1 MPGDDRGDRRA
12 ADPQGE
18 PLTRREREVL
28 ALLAQGYSGPEIA
41 EKLTLGLSS
50 VKSHTQHVY
59 GKLGVNSKRQ
69 ALVRARELGLLQ
81 PPADA
86 SAVVTLPAPAG
97 RAGPT
102 HNLPRQVTRLF
113 GRQREVAQL
122 VELITQ
128 HPLVT
133 LTGSGGV
140 GKTRLA
146 LQAAEAVQ
154 TDFADGVWLV
164 RLAALSDSVLV
175 PQQVVAALGVRDE
188 PGRSVPE
195 TLATYLGEREL
206 LLVLDNCEHLLD
218 ACASLSE
225 TLLRACPRLRV
236 LASSREPLGAYGEM
250 VFRVPSLLV
259 PDSNAKLPLERISDF
274 AAVSLFID
282 RARLLQPN
290 YQVTAKNAAA
300 VTRICQLLDGIPLAI
315 EMAAARVN
323 LLTADQLAER
333 LDDAFR
339 VLTVGTRTA
348 LPRHQTLRAT
358 IDWSYQL
365 LTEAERRLLQRLSV
379 FAGGCTLEA
388 AEAVCSGDGLKAAQ
402 ILDIMGSLEAK
413 SVVTAER
420 GLSEEARYRLLETI
434 RQYGREKVGEAGE
447 AEALQ
452 ARHLDYFLGLAETA
466 EPKLKGSEQMVWLA
480 RLDVEIDNLRAAL
493 EYSRVDRASNEK
505 GLQLAGALFW
515 FWHIRNHV
523 SEPLLW
529 LRSALAQGGP
539 SERSL
544 ARATALYAA
553 AGLGT
558 RLGYDDGLHAKLEES
573 ISIFRAAGS
582 AGERGLAYALVI
594 LGWWLGFGVDRA
606 AVTSLGRET
615 VALFRELGDRWGQ
628 ALALTSFADIQSYPV
643 FYVPTRDQEASAR
656 ASDLVEVV
664 WGEFAADPTP
674 HEESLALF
682 RELGDRWAQ
691 TMPLASLAQRA
702 IGRGDYK
709 MGRALVE
716 ECLAIQQAFGDK
728 HGTASSL
735 NQLGSQALAQ
745 GDLRQAA
752 MFYEEGLTLL
762 IGFELTG
769 DAAAGVRDLLAEVAR
784 RQADFLKAEEL
795 YSQSLAVRRVLG
807 NREGEANSLDGLG
820 RVAGSQGDLPK
831 AYSLQIEALAIRGQG
846 SIPVGL
852 AQSLHA
858 LAVLAAAKQSPVL
871 AARLFGAVEAS
882 LAVLYNCGLPIWRA
896 EHENSVAAVRA
907 QLDEAGFMCLWAE
920 GEAMTL
926 EQAVAF
932 ASSELAQ

>member
-1 MPGDDRGDRRA
+1 MSEDELHNQM
-12 ADPQGE
+12 ADGPLGE

-41 EKLTLGLSS
+41 KKLTLGLSS
-50 VKSHTQHVY
+50 VKSHTQHLY
-59 GKLGVNSKRQ
+59 GKLEVSSKRE
-69 ALVRARELGLLQ
+69 AVTRARELGLLQ
-81 PPADA
+81 PRADA

-102 HNLPRQVTRLF
+102 HNLPRQVTLLF
-113 GRQREVAQL
+113 GRKREVAQL
-122 VELITQ
+122 VEFIAQ

-154 TDFADGVWLV
+154 NDFADGVWLV
-164 RLAALSDSVLV
+164 RLAALADPVLV
-175 PQQVVAALGVRDE
+175 PQQVAAALGVRDE

-195 TLATYLGEREL
+195 TLGTYLREREL

-225 TLLRACPRLRV
+225 ILLRACPRLRV

-250 VFRVPSLLV
+250 IFRVPSLPV
-259 PDSNAKLPLERISDF
+259 PDSNVELPLERIGDF
-274 AAVSLFID
+274 AAVGLFVD

-290 YQVTAKNAAA
+290 YQVTAKNVAA

-333 LDDAFR
+333 LNDAFQ

-402 ILDIMGSLEAK
+402 ILDVMGSLVAK
-413 SVVTAER
+413 SVVTAEG

-434 RQYGREKVGEAGE
+434 RQYGWEKVGEAGE

-466 EPKLKGSEQMVWLA
+466 EPKLKSSEQMVWLA
-480 RLDVEIDNLRAAL
+480 RLDLEIDNVRAAL
-493 EYSRVDRASNEK
+493 EYSRVDRASDEK

-515 FWHIRNHV
+515 FWHIRNHA
-523 SEPLLW
+523 SEPLRW

-539 SERSL
+539 SRRSL
-544 ARATALYAA
+544 ARAKALYAA
-553 AGLGT
+553 VGLAARLRDDAGSQ
-558 RLGYDDGLHAKLEES
+558 AKLEES

-582 AGERGLAYALVI
+582 AGQSGLAYALVM
-594 LGWWLGFGVDRA
+594 LGWFGFGLDRA
-606 AVTSLGRET
+606 AVTSLGREA
-615 VALFRELGDRWGQ
+615 VARFRELGDRWGQ
-628 ALALTSFADIQSYPV
+628 ALALTRFAAIQNFPV
-643 FYVPTRDQEASAR
+643 FYVPIKDQQAPAR
-656 ASDLVEVV
+656 ASDLVAVV
-664 WGEFAADPTP
+664 LGEDAADRAP
-674 HEESLALF
+674 HEESLSLF

-691 TMPLASLAQRA
+691 TMPLANLALLA
-702 IGRGDYK
+702 ISRGDYK
-709 MGRALVE
+709 LGRAFVE

-728 HGTASSL
+728 HGTADSL
-735 NQLGSQALAQ
+735 MQLGSQALAQ
-745 GDLRQAA
+745 DDLGQAA
-752 MFYEEGLTLL
+752 RFFEEGLTLF
-762 IGFELTG
+762 IGLDLLGE
-769 DAAAGVRDLLAEVAR
+769 AAAGGRDLLAEVAR
-784 RQADFLKAEEL
+784 RQADYLKAEEL
-795 YSQSLAVRRVLG
+795 YSQSLAVRRMLG

-831 AYSLQIEALAIRGQG
+831 AYSLQIEALALRGEG
-846 SIPVGL
+846 SIAVSL

-858 LAVLAAAKQSPVL
+858 LAVLAAAKQSPVQ

-882 LAVLYNCGLPIWRA
+882 LDVLYGCGLPIWRT
-896 EHENSVAAVRA
+896 EHDRGVVAVRA
-907 QLDEAGFMCLWAE
+907 QLGEAEFTRLWAE

-932 ASSELAQ
+932 ALDEPAQ